1 MKIGVDPKWEE
12 DKIIEFLLN
21 KIKNPTKSLSVE
33 LAREDDILS
42 PQLSEPFT
50 INFEDNGQFLG
61 SIPERV

>member
-1 MKIGVDPKWEE
+1 
-12 DKIIEFLLN
+12 
-21 KIKNPTKSLSVE
+21 

-50 INFEDNGQFLG
+50 VNFEDNGQFLG